1 MLRSTPLTKP
11 FRAKK
16 PFFAASFT
24 ASLTTAESA
33 EETAKVEE
41 SQEILSICKN
51 DSHVAMTVE
60 SSDVLQPYT
69 LKLYSLS
76 GKEIFQENFD
86 FSYENMEMDEDQIL
100 LWNRGEFAIY
110 NFSGVEKFNG
120 SVEEGQIQEIIG
132 LGNRNYL
139 GVLDQGLLYMKL
151 R

>member
-1 MLRSTPLTKP
+1 MLIPQLDYVDENTCVAYTEKGFLV
-11 FRAKK
+11 FEG
-16 PFFAASFT
+16 
-24 ASLTTAESA
+24 TTDP

-76 GKEIFQENFD
+76 GQEIFQENFD

>member
-1 MLRSTPLTKP
+1 M
-11 FRAKK
+11 
-16 PFFAASFT
+16 
-24 ASLTTAESA
+24 
-33 EETAKVEE
+33 
-41 SQEILSICKN
+41 
-51 DSHVAMTVE
+51 
-60 SSDVLQPYT
+60 
-69 LKLYSLS
+69 YSLS
-76 GKEIFQENFD
+76 GKEIVQENFD